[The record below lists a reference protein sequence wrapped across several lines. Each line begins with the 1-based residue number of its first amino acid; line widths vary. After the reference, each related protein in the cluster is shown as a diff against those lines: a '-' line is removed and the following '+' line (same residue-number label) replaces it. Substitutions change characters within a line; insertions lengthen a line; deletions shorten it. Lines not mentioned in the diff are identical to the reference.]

1 MSDLLGVIKLSRN
14 LLSRSIQSH
23 PIAIQLQSSDP
34 FILVRGIRIVEN
46 RTVCNRVSDHQRGI
60 KLCIDLLIGGR
71 HAKSVFREPHPS
83 REEIGVSGNQVVIG
97 VKILQDTLIGQR
109 LGEL

>member
-1 MSDLLGVIKLSRN
+1 LSDLLGVIKLSRD

-34 FILVRGIRIVEN
+34 FILVRGIRIIKN

-60 KLCIDLLIGGR
+60 KLRIDLLIGGR
-71 HAKSVFREPHPS
+71 NAKSVFREPHPS
-83 REEIGVSGNQVVIG
+83 RKEIRISGDQVVIG
-97 VKILQDTLIGQR
+97 VQTLQLALIGQR
-109 LGEL
+109 LREL